1 MEDFMQ
7 IKTEPFEIEASP
19 LSFKYEVTINEDFEH
34 VKQFENIVRVLEG
47 ATESDVMILRL
58 NSGGGSFD
66 SVLPL
71 MQALRQRQCHLHIK
85 AGSCASAATFI
96 LLQADTLEIAEGSHI
111 LFHESSFGS
120 SGTSSHV
127 TRLVTYYNVATKE
140 FMNDIYEGFL
150 TQEELVDMHKGL
162 EVHMGAKDFMVRWNA
177 QDVGTPPDDIPP
189 TIH

>member
-1 MEDFMQ
+1 MEEFMQ
-7 IKTEPFEIEASP
+7 INTEPFEVEASP
-19 LSFKYEVTINEDFEH
+19 LAFQYEVTINEDFSH

-71 MQALRQRQCHLHIK
+71 MQALKQRECHLHIK

-96 LLQADTLEIAEGSHI
+96 LLQADTLEVAEGSHI

-127 TRLVTYYNVATKE
+127 TGLVNHFNVATKS

-150 TQEELVDMHKGL
+150 TEEELVDMHKGL
-162 EVHMGAKDFMVRWNA
+162 EVHMGAIGFMKRWNT
-177 QDVGTPPDDIPP
+177 QDVEESPDEEP